1 MLITVSWKYVFVL
14 CKYQQQQKQH
24 VPHTQKTNC
33 THSMFC
39 VAVGASL
46 LLLHVC
52 VCGGGGA
59 GACVCLC
66 LFVLLLSRGGWV
78 GVRGCVSFCY
88 CCEKNSHG
96 ISTKLFKNKTTPHCT
111 NPLPR
116 YLVRLPLLLL
126 LTSSC

>member
-52 VCGGGGA
+52 VCGGGGGA

-66 LFVLLLSRGGWV
+66 LFVLLLVPRGV
-78 GVRGCVSFCY
+78 GGCEGVCF
-88 CCEKNSHG
+88 
-96 ISTKLFKNKTTPHCT
+96 
-111 NPLPR
+111 
-116 YLVRLPLLLL
+116 VLLLL
-126 LTSSC
+126 REKFSWY

>member
-1 MLITVSWKYVFVL
+1 MLITVSWKYVFVP

-52 VCGGGGA
+52 VGGGRGCM
-59 GACVCLC
+59 CV
-66 LFVLLLSRGGWV
+66 FVSVCVAVGPEGGGWV
-78 GVRGCVSFCY
+78 
-88 CCEKNSHG
+88 
-96 ISTKLFKNKTTPHCT
+96 
-111 NPLPR
+111 
-116 YLVRLPLLLL
+116 
-126 LTSSC
+126 